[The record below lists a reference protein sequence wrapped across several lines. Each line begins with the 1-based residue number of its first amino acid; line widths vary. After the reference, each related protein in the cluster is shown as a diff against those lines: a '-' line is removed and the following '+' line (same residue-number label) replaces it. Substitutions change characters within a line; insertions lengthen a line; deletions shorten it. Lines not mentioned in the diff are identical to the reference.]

1 MEQRARFHLPLTP
14 DRGDLDHGFDII
26 GGIEEWESAGED
38 GQEYDARGPDVD
50 FGGLL
55 CAFEED
61 FGGAEASRSGS
72 VCSPRGTLVVFGVA
86 LR

>member
-1 MEQRARFHLPLTP
+1 MQQCARFHLALPP
-14 DRGDLDHGFDII
+14 DGSDLDHGFDVV
-26 GGIEEWESAGED
+26 GGVEEREAAGED
-38 GQEYDARGPDVD
+38 GQEYDAGGPDVD

-55 CAFEED
+55 GAFEED

-72 VCSPRGTLVVFGVA
+72 VCAPGGALVVFGVA